1 MMRTFFL
8 FLVVTLT
15 ISAQDKTMN
24 LRGYDIELG
33 MDMMQVWE
41 KLKSGFNVVE
51 DEDSSFY
58 ISDKNNEPVGVIIF
72 KNEIA
77 VKIIKDWGTTNKSNV
92 GQVFKILWN
101 ILKQYEKDLDAVK
114 LIPLET
120 FTPKGS
126 KYTLQ
131 IYLSENRFLD
141 ITIQHA
147 VTILEVIEEKEN

>member
-1 MMRTFFL
+1 MKTFFVLLL
-8 FLVVTLT
+8 FT
-15 ISAQDKTMN
+15 ICIFPQDRTMN

-58 ISDKNNEPVGVIIF
+58 ISDKNNEPVGVIEF

-77 VKIIKDWGTTNKSNV
+77 VRIIKDWGTTTKSNV

-101 ILKQYEKDLDAVK
+101 ILKQYEKDLDATK
-114 LIPLET
+114 LVPIET
-120 FTPKGS
+120 YTEKGS
-126 KYTLQ
+126 KFSML
-131 IYLSENRFLD
+131 IYLAENRFLE
-141 ITIQHA
+141 ITFSIA
-147 VTILEVIEEKEN
+147 

>member
-1 MMRTFFL
+1 MKAFFVILL
-8 FLVVTLT
+8 FT
-15 ISAQDKTMN
+15 ISLYPQDRTMN

-33 MDMMQVWE
+33 MNMMQVWE
-41 KLKSGFNVVE
+41 VLKSGFNVVE

-58 ISDKNNEPVGVIIF
+58 ISDKNDEPVGVIIF

-120 FTPKGS
+120 FNPKGS

-147 VTILEVIEEKEN
+147 VTILEVIEEKKN

>member
-1 MMRTFFL
+1 MKTFFL
-8 FLVVTLT
+8 FLILTLT
-15 ISAQDKTMN
+15 NSAQDRTMN
-24 LRGYDIELG
+24 LRGYDVELG
-33 MDMMQVWE
+33 MDMMQIWE
-41 KLKSGFNVVE
+41 NLKSGFNVVE
-51 DEDSSFY
+51 DETGSFF
-58 ISDKNNEPVGVIIF
+58 ISDKNDEPVGVIF
-72 KNEIA
+72 FENEIA

-126 KYTLQ
+126 KYAVQ

-141 ITIQHA
+141 ITIQHS
-147 VTILEVIEEKEN
+147 VTILEVIEEKKN

>member
-1 MMRTFFL
+1 MKTFFL
-8 FLVVTLT
+8 FLILTLT
-15 ISAQDKTMN
+15 ISAQDRTMN
-24 LRGYDIELG
+24 LRGYDVELG
-33 MDMMQVWE
+33 MDMMQIWE

-51 DEDSSFY
+51 DETGSFF
-58 ISDKNNEPVGVIIF
+58 ISDKNDEPVGVIF
-72 KNEIA
+72 FENEIA

-126 KYTLQ
+126 KYALQ

-141 ITIQHA
+141 ITIQHS
-147 VTILEVIEEKEN
+147 VTILEVIEEKKN

>member
-1 MMRTFFL
+1 MKTFFL
-8 FLVVTLT
+8 VIIFT
-15 ISAQDKTMN
+15 ITIFAQDRTMN

-33 MDMMQVWE
+33 MDMMQIWE

-51 DEDSSFY
+51 DETGSFF
-58 ISDKNNEPVGVIIF
+58 ISDKNDEPVGVIF
-72 KNEIA
+72 FENEIA

-126 KYTLQ
+126 KYALQ

-141 ITIQHA
+141 ITIQHS
-147 VTILEVIEEKEN
+147 VTILEVIEEKKN

>member
-1 MMRTFFL
+1 MKIFFVLILFTVSLYPQDRT
-8 FLVVTLT
+8 
-15 ISAQDKTMN
+15 IN
-24 LRGYDIELG
+24 LHGYDIELG
-33 MDMMQVWE
+33 MNMMQIWE

-51 DEDSSFY
+51 DETGSFF
-58 ISDKNNEPVGVIIF
+58 ISDKNDEPVGVIF
-72 KNEIA
+72 FENEIA

-120 FTPKGS
+120 FNPKGS
-126 KYTLQ
+126 KYALQ

-147 VTILEVIEEKEN
+147 VTILEVIEEKKN

>member
-1 MMRTFFL
+1 MMKTIFL
-8 FLVVTLT
+8 LLLLS
-15 ISAQDKTMN
+15 INLIAQGKSMD
-24 LRGYDIELG
+24 LRGYEVELG
-33 MDMMQVWE
+33 MTMDQVWE

-51 DEDSSFY
+51 DEEGSFY
-58 ISDKNNEPVGVIIF
+58 ISDKHSEPVGIIF
-72 KNEIA
+72 FKDEIA

-126 KYTLQ
+126 KYALQ
-131 IYLSENRFLD
+131 IYLTENKFID
-141 ITIQHA
+141 ITIQHT
-147 VTILEVIEEKEN
+147 VTILEVLEEPSI

>member
-1 MMRTFFL
+1 MKTFFL
-8 FLVVTLT
+8 VIIFT
-15 ISAQDKTMN
+15 ITIFAQDRTMN

-33 MDMMQVWE
+33 MDMMQIWE

-51 DEDSSFY
+51 DETGSFF
-58 ISDKNNEPVGVIIF
+58 ISDKNDEPVGVIF
-72 KNEIA
+72 FENEIA

-126 KYTLQ
+126 KYAVQ

-141 ITIQHA
+141 ITIQHS
-147 VTILEVIEEKEN
+147 VTILEVIEEKKN